1 MRTLYTPS
9 VIDEA
14 TEADLWRN
22 AIIVFDTCALL
33 DFYYMTVEYQ
43 RIMAEILTYLSDRIW
58 LPAQVMAEY
67 EKNHDSAMLK
77 PKEEKYRA
85 KDIQNNRLVDDL
97 KKYIE
102 LWEKQYYHPYLGD
115 DKLNK
120 VKAALNIIEPKI
132 AEVKTIVAMEYQ
144 ERRREIDAIGQND
157 VLNNVV
163 HTLHYGVPFTFAE
176 IKQIVEEG
184 AFRYANLIPPGY
196 KDSETKEGIHQYGD
210 LIIWKEILRYAKNE
224 NRDIIWISNDTKS
237 DWVIADETNT
247 NPKAEKPAN
256 DEIGKPRRELLVEFY
271 EETGHT
277 IWFYQT
283 ADFIKR
289 LEELYKPTQTELKF
303 YGQLGVVRDVLMQ
316 AEKERRLKRSHIGDA
331 ILIRCDECRE
341 LFALDAGELNFE
353 WEGGIVD
360 DRGMGYE
367 SEYESEESC
376 ECPNCMNQIDL
387 TLQVWEY
394 PMGAFNNQNLEIDGG
409 EIEKPIN
416 LANYISFEDYES
428 CIICGERTVL
438 DENDLC
444 EHCAAELQRKMD
456 ADD

>member
-9 VIDEA
+9 AIDEA

-115 DKLNK
+115 EKLNK
-120 VKAALNIIEPKI
+120 VKEALNIIEPKI

-144 ERRREIDAIGQND
+144 ERKREIDAIGQND

-163 HTLHYGVPFTFAE
+163 HTLNHGVPFTFAE

-184 AFRYANLIPPGY
+184 VSRYANLIPPGY

-224 NRDIIWISNDTKS
+224 NRDIIWISNDTKP

-256 DEIGKPRRELLVEFY
+256 DEVGKPRRELLVEFY

-289 LEELYKPTQTELKF
+289 LEELYKP
-303 YGQLGVVRDVLMQ
+303 VLWAVGCCQ
-316 AEKERRLKRSHIGDA
+316 G
-331 ILIRCDECRE
+331 CV
-341 LFALDAGELNFE
+341 DAG
-353 WEGGIVD
+353 
-360 DRGMGYE
+360 RK
-367 SEYESEESC
+367 
-376 ECPNCMNQIDL
+376 
-387 TLQVWEY
+387 
-394 PMGAFNNQNLEIDGG
+394 GA
-409 EIEKPIN
+409 
-416 LANYISFEDYES
+416 
-428 CIICGERTVL
+428 
-438 DENDLC
+438 
-444 EHCAAELQRKMD
+444 
-456 ADD
+456 